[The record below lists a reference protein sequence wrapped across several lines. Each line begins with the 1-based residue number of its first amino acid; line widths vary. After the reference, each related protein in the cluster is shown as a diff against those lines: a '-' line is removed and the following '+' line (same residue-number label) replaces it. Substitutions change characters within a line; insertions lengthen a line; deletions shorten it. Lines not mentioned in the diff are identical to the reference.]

1 MDCHSWQPGALR
13 AVPHCEGSSA
23 GDTEASE
30 EEEHGHGGGRGG
42 KDAVGGPVSPSH
54 PPSQTLTITHGQA
67 GSSQL
72 VGTVIWEPCLW
83 TPNPELLSR
92 LSGIGT
98 DIAGGLSW
106 AKYYQAC
113 L

>member
-1 MDCHSWQPGALR
+1 MDSDCHSWQPGALR

-23 GDTEASE
+23 GDMEASE

-42 KDAVGGPVSPSH
+42 KDAVGNPVSRPH

-72 VGTVIWEPCLW
+72 VG
-83 TPNPELLSR
+83 LLF
-92 LSGIGT
+92 GNHVF
-98 DIAGGLSW
+98 GLLTQSSFPD
-106 AKYYQAC
+106 
-113 L
+113 